1 MIAMPKTDK
10 RLLKRLRE
18 SAKKL
23 PTKEQLHRQ
32 RVSFVFGN
40 LPNNSTLTRDQVAKK
55 IKMNEGA

>member
-1 MIAMPKTDK
+1 MITMPKTDK
-10 RLLKRLRE
+10 GLLKRLQE
-18 SAKKL
+18 STKKP

-55 IKMNEGA
+55 IRMNEGA